1 MQRITRSSETT
12 SSPTSDG
19 SLTPQSDSAS
29 TSPAALAHG
38 QLQDLAQQIETIRL
52 NQDVPLPSIEGSS
65 IGSSG
70 GVPLSR
76 GTTHSRTPSVAL
88 TPPPAGTPEN
98 LRAAHASRRTSNS
111 IDDRLGMS
119 DVAAAIEGVGR
130 DSGSPGVFLRPESPA
145 VENSSSS
152 RRASRRRS
160 SSRINTAIHD
170 VKDEE
175 LSNDRFNEATFQEAF
190 SDAKRL
196 MAELTAVLSSNT
208 INHEL
213 DSTMRQLHE
222 QASKLARFHCP
233 STRTVG
239 FVGDS
244 GVGKYC
250 HSK

>member
-1 MQRITRSSETT
+1 MQRITTSSETT

-19 SLTPQSDSAS
+19 LLTPQSDSAS

-52 NQDVPLPSIEGSS
+52 SQDVPLPSIEGSS

-76 GTTHSRTPSVAL
+76 GTHSRTPSVAL
-88 TPPPAGTPEN
+88 TPPPAGTSEN
-98 LRAAHASRRTSNS
+98 MRAAHTSRRTSSS

-145 VENSSSS
+145 VENSTSS
-152 RRASRRRS
+152 RRLSRRRS

-170 VKDEE
+170 VKDED
-175 LSNDRFNEATFQEAF
+175 LPNDRFNEPTFQEAF

-196 MAELTAVLSSNT
+196 VAKLTTVLSSNT
-208 INHEL
+208 IRHEL

-222 QASKLARFHCP
+222 QASKLAQFHCP
-233 STRTVG
+233 STRKVG

-244 GVGKYC
+244 GVGKYR

>member
-1 MQRITRSSETT
+1 MQRVTPSSETT

-19 SLTPQSDSAS
+19 LLTPQSDSAS

-38 QLQDLAQQIETIRL
+38 QLQDLTQQIETIRL
-52 NQDVPLPSIEGSS
+52 SQDVPLPSIEGSS

-88 TPPPAGTPEN
+88 TPPPAGTSEN
-98 LRAAHASRRTSNS
+98 LRAAHASRRTSSS

-160 SSRINTAIHD
+160 SSRTNTAIHD
-170 VKDEE
+170 MKDEE
-175 LSNDRFNEATFQEAF
+175 LPNDRFNEATFQGF
-190 SDAKRL
+190 H
-196 MAELTAVLSSNT
+196 TSNT

-222 QASKLARFHCP
+222 QAGKLARFHCP

-244 GVGKYC
+244 GVGKYR